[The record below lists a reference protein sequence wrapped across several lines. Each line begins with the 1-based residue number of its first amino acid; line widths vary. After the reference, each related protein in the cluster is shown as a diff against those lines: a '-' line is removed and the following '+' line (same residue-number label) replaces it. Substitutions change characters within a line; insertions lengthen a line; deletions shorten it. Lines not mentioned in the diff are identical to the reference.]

1 MAESAKDTATGV
13 IFAIRSGHPAR
24 PAPEFEGVRGCD
36 IPREGTHVTAPS
48 RYDHPIEA
56 GWPNVRF
63 SLRLITINSLVDYQ
77 ATDCVAGRHGAHCY
91 TTARF
96 LDMIEGK
103 NRHEIAEPDWVD
115 DTATIARRD
124 ESDYVKAMAL
134 TPEALPVLV
143 LRADIDR
150 PIHYG
155 GNHRLAAWQ
164 DAGYTHAPCWVP
176 DPLLRAVG

>member
-1 MAESAKDTATGV
+1 MNAAREV
-13 IFAIRSGHPAR
+13 ITDARSGHPAR
-24 PAPEFEGVRGCD
+24 PAPEFEGVLGSD
-36 IPREGTHVTAPS
+36 IPREGTHIAAAA
-48 RYDHPIEA
+48 RYDHPIDA
-56 GWPNVRF
+56 GWPDARF
-63 SLRLITINSLVDYQ
+63 SLRLIAIEMLADYQ
-77 ATDCVAGRHGAHCY
+77 ATDCAAGRHGAHCY

-103 NRHEIAEPDWVD
+103 NRHEIAEPDWAD
-115 DTATIARRD
+115 DATVAHRD
-124 ESDYVKAMAL
+124 ESDYVKAMAA

-164 DAGYTHAPCWVP
+164 DAGYTHVPCWVP
-176 DPLLRAVG
+176 DPLLEAIA